1 MTPQERRLVDD
12 LFARLSELE
21 RAPREPD
28 AAAAINEGLQR
39 APNAIYALVQTVLL
53 QEEALKRAHE
63 RLQEYEGGEP
73 QQPEQRGFLDSMRDQ
88 FFGGGAPQRGSVPS
102 VGRGGAWNA
111 PQGAF
116 QQGGMQQPMA
126 AQQQGG
132 GFGGGGSFLGTA
144 AAAAAGVIGGSM
156 LMNSISSMMGGGKA
170 FASES
175 GGAEKSS
182 PWSDSSN
189 SGLSKDAG
197 ANDVGNN
204 RQGLFDDQN
213 NIDNDS
219 DFGDDFDGDMGS
231 GDGDF

>member
-102 VGRGGAWNA
+102 VGRGGAF
-111 PQGAF
+111 G

-132 GFGGGGSFLGTA
+132 FAGGGSFLGTA

-175 GGAEKSS
+175 GGGNEKSS

-189 SGLSKDAG
+189 NELSKDAG
-197 ANDVGNN
+197 ASDVGNNN
-204 RQGLFDDQN
+204 RQGLFDEHN
-213 NIDNDS
+213 NDNDG
-219 DFGDDFDGDMGS
+219 GDDFDGDMGS